1 MKSPSDQAHLERWP
15 IDMLRGF
22 YPEWKPTAEQ
32 AAAVVSRFS
41 GITDAPAMKAAAE
54 RCWLRTYALRPKID
68 DILAEYGIDRRA
80 ALAAPEATRRMPTRQ
95 ELESDR
101 QAALAHLRG
110 CSEDELAEHRRL
122 AREVRRLPIGPDVPL
137 DAMSQQAVCWLAA
150 SSRTPL
156 LGNLVPPDPLRV
168 YALRGEQRGASAQRE
183 ERNPLVGLR
192 KPTATKIDSE
202 SAESV
207 SSADA
212 LSHTALASDPA
223 PACFAPSLGSLPA
236 GVVDEEYERQM
247 GGWGDD

>member
-1 MKSPSDQAHLERWP
+1 MKSPSDQSHFERWP
-15 IDMLRGF
+15 INMLRGF

-41 GITDAPAMKAAAE
+41 GINDAPAMQAAAE

-122 AREVRRLPIGPDVPL
+122 AREVRRLPIGPDVPI
-137 DAMSQQAVCWLAA
+137 DEMSQQAVCWLHA
-150 SSRTPL
+150 SSIVRLPS
-156 LGNLVPPDPLRV
+156 PDPTPRERD
-168 YALRGEQRGASAQRE
+168 ALRGVQRRESGAQSIPA
-183 ERNPLVGLR
+183 LSMGVDGMR
-192 KPTATKIDSE
+192 KPLTH
-202 SAESV
+202 
-207 SSADA
+207 
-212 LSHTALASDPA
+212 SHTALVSDPA
-223 PACFAPSLGSLPA
+223 QACFAPSLGSLPA